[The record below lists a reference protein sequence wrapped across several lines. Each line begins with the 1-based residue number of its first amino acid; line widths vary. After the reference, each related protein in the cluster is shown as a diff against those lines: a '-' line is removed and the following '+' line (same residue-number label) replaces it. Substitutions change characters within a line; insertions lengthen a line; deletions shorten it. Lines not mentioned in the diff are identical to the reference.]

1 MRKEMPQGST
11 RKLLTECWSLQW
23 RVHLAVWMCQVVEAG
38 GVDAFAGKEGV
49 GSAATG
55 LVAGADRAAGGAV
68 R

>member
-1 MRKEMPQGST
+1 
-11 RKLLTECWSLQW
+11 
-23 RVHLAVWMCQVVEAG
+23 MCQVVEAG